1 MQHVFI
7 CTNNKEVKQSFTKIS
22 KITNAGSCLSIDDK
36 NYSFS

>member
-1 MQHVFI
+1 MQPFFFI
-7 CTNNKEVKQSFTKIS
+7 NNKKVKQSFTKIS